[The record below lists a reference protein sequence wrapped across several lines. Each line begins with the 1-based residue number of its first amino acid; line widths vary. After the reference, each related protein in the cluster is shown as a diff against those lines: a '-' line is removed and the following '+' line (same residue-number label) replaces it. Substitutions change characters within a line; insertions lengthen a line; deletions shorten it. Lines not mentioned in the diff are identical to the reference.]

1 MTRSLSSAK
10 LLSALAA
17 DAMSSAFARRGYS
30 AATQGATAQMAK
42 AGGATRSGA
51 AAEEKTGEEEKMV
64 SSDGQV
70 SWAPDP
76 RTGCYRPDNCIEEI
90 DVAELRAKHLWQK
103 E

>member
-1 MTRSLSSAK
+1 MCNTFASQLTRY
-10 LLSALAA
+10 AL
-17 DAMSSAFARRGYS
+17 DVLEITGVGIRQRL
-30 AATQGATAQMAK
+30 QDATAQMAK

-51 AAEEKTGEEEKMV
+51 AAEEKTGEEEKMA

-90 DVAELRAKHLWQK
+90 DVAELRAKHLRLK